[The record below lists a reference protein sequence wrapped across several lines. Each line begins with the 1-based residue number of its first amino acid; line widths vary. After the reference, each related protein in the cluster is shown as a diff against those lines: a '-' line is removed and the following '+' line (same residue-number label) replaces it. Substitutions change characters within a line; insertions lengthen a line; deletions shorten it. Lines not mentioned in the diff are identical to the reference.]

1 MECAIQTDSV
11 VLVGTARISMIPSRL
26 IIVPSSVCCFTLLLF
41 TVTISKRMVGKPT
54 I

>member
-11 VLVGTARISMIPSRL
+11 VLVGTARISMRL
-26 IIVPSSVCCFTLLLF
+26 IIVPSSVCCFTLLLL